1 MSARVFRRDGLT
13 VGRSDGPTVQP
24 PNRSTIPWFHCA
36 LVSLVFLLA
45 PAPLHAVQRFP
56 QPQFDT
62 GHVVPVATHQAV
74 FQVLPPWADAL
85 VIMAMLLLTA
95 WAVLRRR
102 SGRMIMALAL
112 PIVMILLF
120 GYALTLDVDRI
131 PSIEAGVLAISAVIV
146 LMAAA
151 AASFVVNRHVA
162 RGFWIQSGAMVLVSA
177 LVMMLLAPSVAPYY
191 SSMNIAAAFSVR
203 YDGSS
208 PVYVHQ
214 ELRPG
219 FTFYSGV
226 RSAEFKKGTDLSSL
240 LKNGAKG
247 YFIAR
252 SQDWQALSEPEK
264 QMLIELSADSDRLL
278 LKTK

>member
-112 PIVMILLF
+112 LSLVWFGFIRHGCICPVGSTQNVAMSACAGGGLPWLVGFLF
-120 GYALTLDVDRI
+120 
-131 PSIEAGVLAISAVIV
+131 
-146 LMAAA
+146 AAP
-151 AASFVVNRHVA
+151 
-162 RGFWIQSGAMVLVSA
+162 LVTA
-177 LVMMLLAPSVAPYY
+177 
-191 SSMNIAAAFSVR
+191 
-203 YDGSS
+203 
-208 PVYVHQ
+208 
-214 ELRPG
+214 
-219 FTFYSGV
+219 
-226 RSAEFKKGTDLSSL
+226 
-240 LKNGAKG
+240 
-247 YFIAR
+247 
-252 SQDWQALSEPEK
+252 
-264 QMLIELSADSDRLL
+264 
-278 LKTK
+278 